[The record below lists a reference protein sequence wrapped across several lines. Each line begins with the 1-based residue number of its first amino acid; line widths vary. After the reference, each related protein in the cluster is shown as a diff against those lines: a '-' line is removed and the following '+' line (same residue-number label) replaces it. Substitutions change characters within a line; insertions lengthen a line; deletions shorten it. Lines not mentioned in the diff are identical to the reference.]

1 MSVNTLS
8 IEQAYSFL
16 NALHQEATGQQST
29 VQSVDSTNFVSVAN
43 ATLATGY
50 DNVLN
55 AISQVLTRT
64 IIAVR
69 PYSAKFDGLVKSED
83 EWGGIVRKINYLED
97 ASIADQ
103 AYVLTDGNSV
113 DPWTINKI
121 KVLETH
127 YYGKAVYSYVKTIT
141 REQLKE
147 AFSNPSNFSTFISG
161 ELTHISNMW
170 EQWFENLKRATL
182 LTFIAQKIN
191 AGDYIALLDEYIEIT
206 GLEIDTTSYR
216 DPQVYPDFVKFAVSR
231 ISEVSQMMT
240 ERSILYQTPLN
251 GSTIVRHTPKEDQ
264 RSYFLSGFLES
275 MRTEVKSDT
284 YHDDYLDLNET
295 EAVGY
300 WQNILNPDSINITVP
315 IIDQW
320 GAVGST
326 SDPIAMSGVLGVLFD
341 RDAVGV
347 NIFQNEVISTPLNP
361 RGLYYNLW
369 HHAKVRLETDE
380 TEKGVVFLLTADS
393 AAKAVKNLDAFSLKD
408 IGVIEPKEET
418 EE

>member
-16 NALHQEATGQQST
+16 NALHQEATGQQSS
-29 VQSVDSTNFVSVAN
+29 VQSVNSSNFVSVAT

-69 PYSAKFDGLVKSED
+69 PYSAKFDGLVKSES

-97 ASIADQ
+97 SAIAEQ
-103 AYVLTDGNSV
+103 AYILTDGNSV

-147 AFSNPSNFSTFISG
+147 AFSNPSNFATFISG

-170 EQWFENLKRATL
+170 EQWFENLKRVTL
-182 LTFIAQKIN
+182 LSFIAQKIN
-191 AGDYIALLDEYIEIT
+191 NGDVIYLLDEYNTAT
-206 GLEIDTTSYR
+206 GKSLTATSVR
-216 DPQVYPDFVKFAVSR
+216 DPDEYPGFIKFAVGRVSQ
-231 ISEVSQMMT
+231 VSQMMT
-240 ERSILYQTPLN
+240 ERSQLFQTQLT
-251 GSTIVRHTPKEDQ
+251 GSTIIRHTPKADQ
-264 RSYFLSGFLES
+264 RSYFLSEFLEN
-275 MRTEVKSDT
+275 MRTEVKSDV
-284 YHDDYLDLNET
+284 YHDDYLNLNET

-300 WQNILNPDSINITVP
+300 WQNIMNPSE
-315 IIDQW
+315 IDVTAPCLDQY
-320 GAVGST
+320 GAVTST
-326 SDPIAMSGVLGVLFD
+326 GQIAGDGILGVIFD

-347 NIFQNEVISTPLNP
+347 NIFQNEVISTPLNA

-380 TEKGVVFLLTADS
+380 TEKGVVFALTANVS
-393 AAKAVKNLDAFSLKD
+393 KSVKLDNISLKD
-408 IGVIEPKEET
+408 LGVVEEPIEEKEE
-418 EE
+418 E